1 MYTEISKNSNSIG
14 QRNTFNKKLI
24 NVTWYLSCFHYCLLR
39 QKWKMYNDI
48 GHDLDSKV
56 STSVLYLTKRQAYL
70 GRVWPSA
77 AARGISEQL
86 WHAHSE
92 FGGCSECSARGGNW
106 ELFLSSCQTLR
117 LPVQTALQPAA
128 KEVWA
133 WLSSNFPG
141 VVNNIMSLLQPK

>member
-1 MYTEISKNSNSIG
+1 MLHDTEVVFIIVYWGKNERCIMTLVMIWTVRWAQVFS
-14 QRNTFNKKLI
+14 
-24 NVTWYLSCFHYCLLR
+24 TW
-39 QKWKMYNDI
+39 Q
-48 GHDLDSKV
+48 V
-56 STSVLYLTKRQAYL
+56 KRRAHL
-70 GRVWPSA
+70 GGVWPSA
-77 AARGISEQL
+77 AGRGISEQL

-133 WLSSNFPG
+133 WLASNFPG